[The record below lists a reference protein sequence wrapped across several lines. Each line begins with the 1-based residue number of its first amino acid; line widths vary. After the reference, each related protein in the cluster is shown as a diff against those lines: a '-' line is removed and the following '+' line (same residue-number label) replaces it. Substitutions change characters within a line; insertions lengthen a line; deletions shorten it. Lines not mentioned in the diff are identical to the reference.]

1 MTGYTTVEFILFI
14 DPVGAIIWDMRYKYI
29 FFDLDGTLI
38 DSYEAALATVLDT
51 LKAHNLPLIPEDERT
66 HGFKHVYKKHAHIV
80 DPKKLRETHLEMQK
94 NHFHKNTLFPQV
106 KETLTFLKN
115 KGVPLALVT
124 TGNKP
129 KVQHLLNVLA
139 IENLFDVVVTESDV
153 QNLKPHSEPFEKA
166 SQLLGITLDQKKE
179 ILMVGDTEV
188 DILGAQNFGIDVV
201 AVTYSVY
208 GLKVKDYNPTYMID
222 LFQDLLPII
231 GV

>member
-1 MTGYTTVEFILFI
+1 
-14 DPVGAIIWDMRYKYI
+14 MRYKYI

-38 DSYEAALATVLDT
+38 DSYAALFATVLDT
-51 LKAHNLPLIPEDERT
+51 LQEHNLPLIPENE
-66 HGFKHVYKKHAHIV
+66 GMIALKNVYKKHAHIV
-80 DPKKLRETHLEMQK
+80 DPKILRSTHIKFQK

-106 KETLTFLKN
+106 IETLAVLKD
-115 KGVPLALVT
+115 KGYSLSLVT

-129 KVQHLLNVLA
+129 KVEYLLKSLDMGTF
-139 IENLFDVVVTESDV
+139 FDVVTTESDV
-153 QNLKPHSEPFEKA
+153 TNLKPHTEPFERTAK
-166 SQLLGITLDQKKE
+166 LLGILPIMKNQ

-208 GLKVKDYNPTYMID
+208 GQKVKDYNPTYMID
-222 LFQDLLPII
+222 QFQDLLPIV

>member
-1 MTGYTTVEFILFI
+1 MLFI
-14 DPVGAIIWDMRYKYI
+14 DPVGVIICNMKYKYI

-38 DSYEAALATVLDT
+38 DSYAALFATVLDT
-51 LKAHNLPLIPEDERT
+51 LQEHNLPLIPENE
-66 HGFKHVYKKHAHIV
+66 GMIGLKNVYKKHAHIV

-106 KETLTFLKN
+106 KATLTFLKN
-115 KGVPLALVT
+115 KGIPLALVT

-139 IENLFDVVVTESDV
+139 IDNLFDVVVTESDV
-153 QNLKPHSEPFEKA
+153 QNLKPHTEPFEKA
-166 SQLLGITLDQKKE
+166 SQLLGITQDRKNE

-208 GLKVKDYNPTYMID
+208 GQKVKDYKPTYMID
-222 LFQDLLPII
+222 RFQDLLPII